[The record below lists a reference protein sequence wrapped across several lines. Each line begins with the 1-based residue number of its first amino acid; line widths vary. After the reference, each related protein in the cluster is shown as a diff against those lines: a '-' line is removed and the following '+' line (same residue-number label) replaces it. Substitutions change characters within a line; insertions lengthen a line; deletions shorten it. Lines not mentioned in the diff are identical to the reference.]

1 MNSFGKFQLK
11 KQPPRGVPKKR
22 CSENMQQ
29 IYRHP
34 CGSAISIKLQNMGVL
49 LSLCVCVC
57 VCVYVCVI
65 SNKSSSK
72 KAHVPD
78 LSKLDAL
85 LHKTHRVL
93 LVLRYLGSRCVDP

>member
-1 MNSFGKFQLK
+1 MRKCDFNKVAKHG
-11 KQPPRGVPKKR
+11 
-22 CSENMQQ
+22 CS
-29 IYRHP
+29 P
-34 CGSAISIKLQNMGVL
+34 VFV
-49 LSLCVCVC
+49 CVCVC